1 MCALIGSPLALVA
14 SLHFDTFEC
23 SSWVELFWQ
32 LQHIRESSVLD
43 EGHGREP
50 QQSRQRGAPQKP
62 FLGQLPARSTVCDL
76 NVSCAIIFGLF
87 RSPIHSQALATGW
100 APAISDEDISQE
112 LPARFEDFEAGVCDA
127 SHTVFRAHS
136 LLSLL
141 DKPFFPKAILTRSR
155 RVHKSP
161 KTSD

>member
-1 MCALIGSPLALVA
+1 MCALTGSSLALVA
-14 SLHFDTFEC
+14 SLRFDAFEC

-32 LQHIRESSVLD
+32 SQHIRESSVLD
-43 EGHGREP
+43 EGHGRES
-50 QQSRQRGAPQKP
+50 QQPRQRGVPQES

-76 NVSCAIIFGLF
+76 NVSCAMIFGLF
-87 RSPIHSQALATGW
+87 RLPIHSQALATGW

-127 SHTVFRAHS
+127 THTVFRAHS

-141 DKPFFPKAILTRSR
+141 DKPPFPKAIITRSR

-161 KTSD
+161 QTSD